1 MRSIFDLFDTNH
13 DGTICV
19 SELMKLMQ
27 SCGQNPTEGDVV
39 EIMKAVD
46 KNGESLL
53 GQSLWKNSFFSILLI
68 HAYATKCVNDNKSE
82 LNKNVHAVFFFF
94 FFVTIQN
101 F

>member
-1 MRSIFDLFDTNH
+1 MACVLLLAEMRSVFDLFDINH

-46 KNGESLL
+46 KNGKL
-53 GQSLWKNSFFSILLI
+53 GTNCPFCWKRL
-68 HAYATKCVNDNKSE
+68 
-82 LNKNVHAVFFFF
+82 
-94 FFVTIQN
+94 
-101 F
+101 